1 MKTGRFINRLN
12 KNNVLD
18 YYGTQDYHT
27 LLNKQNLQAVWNMTS
42 SGVNEFKDDLAI
54 TNTIITPDFDGSRVI
69 YANDTV
75 ILKFE
80 PIELIGFLTPD
91 EKGIL
96 MERANQAY
104 NLLNKLQVAQNNN
117 GFELKNPLPQ
127 VTL

>member
-1 MKTGRFINRLN
+1 MKTGRFINCLD
-12 KNNVLD
+12 KNNILQ
-18 YYGTQDYHT
+18 YLGTPEYHT
-27 LLNKQNLQAVWNMTS
+27 LLSKQNLQIVWNMTN

-54 TNTIITPDFDGSRVI
+54 TNTIIKPDFDGSRVI

-80 PIELIGFLTPD
+80 PTELLGFLTPD
-91 EKGIL
+91 EKALL
-96 MERANQAY
+96 MDRANQTY
-104 NLLNKLQVAQNNN
+104 NLLSKLQVAQKNN